1 MVSTNKSL
9 VSKLKTIA
17 NPALLAGFVALS
29 ALVCSK
35 NIKTSAPPK
44 NYIAPPELKHFT
56 FGYNEAIS
64 DFMWIRA
71 IQDLDFC
78 SQKINERDCK
88 GQSWLYLMINQITEL
103 SPNFRMPY
111 AAGSIALTIVVND
124 YEGASKIFDKAVER
138 FPKDW
143 PILSRAAYHAIY
155 EEHDNVK
162 AARLLKQAAQNGGPE
177 WYYSL
182 SGRLYAEGGEL
193 ELGEALLNELKATNQ
208 PQYVIDRLSQKLA
221 EHRKKLGK

>member
-1 MVSTNKSL
+1 MVSTNSSL

-17 NPALLAGFVALS
+17 NPALLAGFVALC
-29 ALVCSK
+29 ALGYSK
-35 NIKTSAPPK
+35 NIKTSTPPK

-56 FGYNEAIS
+56 FGYDEPMADIL
-64 DFMWIRA
+64 WIRA

-78 SQKINERDCK
+78 SQKVNQSDCK
-88 GQSWLYLMINQITEL
+88 SQSWLYQMINQITIL
-103 SPNFRMPY
+103 SPDFRMPY
-111 AAGSIALTIVVND
+111 AAGSLALTILIND

-155 EEHDNVK
+155 EEHDKLK
-162 AARLLKQAAQNGGPE
+162 AARLLKQAAENGGPP

-193 ELGEALLNELKATNQ
+193 ELGEALLNELKESNQ